1 MNKEHINRRQFLRPL
16 LRWAGLTTLLAG
28 YALAARRHP
37 GSSECSG
44 SSRCRGCALFTDCN
58 LPAAHSARKQ
68 QPVAG
73 DDNMQLSDE
82 EQP

>member
-1 MNKEHINRRQFLRPL
+1 MNKENINRRQFLRPL
-16 LRWAGLTTLLAG
+16 LRWTGLTALLAG
-28 YALAARRHP
+28 SALAVRRHP
-37 GSSECSG
+37 ESSECSG
-44 SSRCRGCALFTDCN
+44 TSRCRGCVIFSDCN

-68 QPVAG
+68 HAVAG